1 MPFITFIYRIGRQPN
16 TYYGKYCAERI
27 SDDHEGLDQEVR
39 YELTKGLQ
47 AYRTQRNLPPLTAKI
62 HIGVL
67 SLSCHEAIPTYSSKR
82 EIKCF
87 DFYSYYGENIYV
99 NGKLVDYKY

>member
-1 MPFITFIYRIGRQPN
+1 MPFITFLYRIGHHPN
-16 TYYGKYCAERI
+16 TWRYGKYCTEHI

-39 YELTKGLQ
+39 YELTKTIHE
-47 AYRTQRNLPPLTAKI
+47 YRTQRNLPPLTTKI

-87 DFYSYYGENIYV
+87 DFYSDYRDNYI
-99 NGKLVDYKY
+99 NGKLVTKS